1 MNQNKVSVDVDYQF
15 ASPVYRTNLSQFL
28 PEVKSVFEEYVN
40 KVKCISS
47 TASVYPCV
55 MTELMSSDTRLSYFI
70 KHINDMSWNILNTQ
84 GYNMDLFY
92 TDASEIW
99 GQHHPY
105 SSNMEHHIHGLDVQL
120 CGFYFLD
127 TPDESSKMYFH
138 DPRSVKVYAGLPE
151 RNSDVITS
159 AHNMVYYVPK
169 PGDIFFTNAWLA
181 HSFSRNASQLPFNF
195 IHINVRVMY
204 KENNVPIIV

>member
-28 PEVKSVFEEYVN
+28 PEVKNVFEEYVN
-40 KVKCISS
+40 KVKCVSS
-47 TASVYPCV
+47 TPSVYPCV